1 MMISAWE
8 AGLDGAAI
16 PGMTPAEVNGM
27 FKALS
32 VRKKQEAAQMDRMAW
47 LFGSYNR
54 AAYHA
59 KRYPNKP
66 KNADK
71 IDKPASRIMTDEEM
85 KNVML
90 ANARMWNK

>member
-16 PGMTPAEVNGM
+16 PGMTPAEANGM
-27 FKALS
+27 FKAFS
-32 VRKKQEAAQMDRMAW
+32 VQNTRKAAEMDRMAW
-47 LFGSYNR
+47 LCGAYNR
-54 AAYHA
+54 SAYHA
-59 KRYPNKP
+59 KHYPNKP